1 MHTVDSYRSGVTD
14 SSVSSLKQQLSTK
27 SGYDNAI
34 GTPLSW
40 QQMQPSQLSSP
51 SPYHQ
56 QQQQQQ
62 QLYRQQQ
69 QQIQIQNQKQLLQQN
84 QYRQQELLL
93 QQERQQ
99 QYQLQQLHRQQQ
111 HQQQQQQQQQQRH
124 QQQLSNPNISS
135 KSSSSFR
142 LEPSVSMLAFST
154 STSPRLDSRV
164 DQRIDTLSA
173 HTHGGG
179 PSNPSPNPSSLD
191 PLERAIRHLDA
202 DDSPHSPPGLS
213 VPVPMPK
220 AYTHF

>member
-1 MHTVDSYRSGVTD
+1 
-14 SSVSSLKQQLSTK
+14 LKQQLSTK

-40 QQMQPSQLSSP
+40 QQIQPSQLSSP

-56 QQQQQQ
+56 QQQQQL
-62 QLYRQQQ
+62 LYRQQQ
-69 QQIQIQNQKQLLQQN
+69 QHQQQIQNQKQLLQQN

-99 QYQLQQLHRQQQ
+99 QYQLQQLH
-111 HQQQQQQQQQQRH
+111 HQQQQQLQQQQQRY

-135 KSSSSFR
+135 KSSSSFHH
-142 LEPSVSMLAFST
+142 EPSTSMSAFST

-164 DQRIDTLSA
+164 DQRMDTLSA
-173 HTHGGG
+173 HTYGGG
-179 PSNPSPNPSSLD
+179 PSSPNPSSLD

-213 VPVPMPK
+213 APVPK